1 MQSLIMAVG
10 ECLVHIRKAFFDSYR
25 PERHYMRGP
34 GPKCH
39 AKLAG
44 LMAETAVATPST
56 SADFATLHG

>member
-34 GPKCH
+34 GPKCKERLGL
-39 AKLAG
+39 AKLGHLAH
-44 LMAETAVATPST
+44 
-56 SADFATLHG
+56 DHG